1 MTNLEFAKRLEDLAQ
16 VYRNHPNL
24 QQPYEMLTSGLRLM
38 IHDKD
43 AAAEAIR
50 AFGPGDKKDSPG
62 ITEWFSTIDY
72 KPVAWRDL
80 KISIVVFKNR
90 VCQRIVTGTRVIP
103 ETVIPARPAEPERIV
118 AAHEEPI
125 VEWRCGSLLA
135 PESKDTQETEVNK

>member
-50 AFGPGDKKDSPG
+50 AFGPGDKNRLG
-62 ITEWFSTIDY
+62 I
-72 KPVAWRDL
+72 
-80 KISIVVFKNR
+80 FKRWQNR
-90 VCQRIVTGTRVIP
+90 RLRRAGF
-103 ETVIPARPAEPERIV
+103 
-118 AAHEEPI
+118 
-125 VEWRCGSLLA
+125 L
-135 PESKDTQETEVNK
+135 